1 MAHHLVP
8 AAESLA
14 VTLEA
19 GERLRITTPKG
30 RQAADFFAFR
40 ADDLS
45 AWLSAPHSWT
55 ANRSLKPRPGD
66 GFVCRYRQPLLDFLE
81 DGAGGTHD
89 MLIAACDSERYRQL
103 GHQGPHR
110 SCAANL
116 VEAMGRLG
124 HQVPV
129 VPQPINFFTNTVVEA
144 SGAFVS
150 PPNPVPPGG
159 YVELGARC
167 RVICVVSSCPFD
179 LKLEGWTIN
188 APEGPSELHLEVMPG

>member
-1 MAHHLVP
+1 MAMHIVP
-8 AAESLA
+8 AAEGLA
-14 VTLEA
+14 IQLSK

-40 ADDLS
+40 ADNLA

-55 ANRSLKPRPGD
+55 ANRSLKPRPGET
-66 GFVCRYRQPLLDFLE
+66 FVCRFRQPLLDFLE

-89 MLIAACDSERYRQL
+89 MLLAACDGERYRQL
-103 GHQGPHR
+103 GHDGPHR

-124 HQVPV
+124 HDVPV
-129 VPQPINFFTNTVVEA
+129 IPQPINFFTNTAVEA
-144 SGAFVS
+144 DGTLVS
-150 PPNPVPPGG
+150 PPNPVSPGG

-167 RVICVVSSCPFD
+167 DVICVVSSCPYD
-179 LKLEGWTIN
+179 LKRPGWTIN
-188 APEGPSELHLEVMPG
+188 APEGPSELHLEVKSG